1 MLPIALTC
9 GGCAD
14 IIGAFGDG
22 GRWRIRTTRECIS
35 RLGTAHAC
43 HKPFAARSLL
53 SPEGFARLSQLTVRA
68 TMTEK
73 LAEGLAEK
81 LGLWAKSA
89 SSLVI
94 VLLVWAAV
102 SALHLF
108 PEGIFPSPL
117 GVWESAV
124 DLYNEGLLFSDLKD
138 SLGRAVIGFLIGSS
152 LGVAVGL
159 VTGRTQFFRSLLNPF
174 LTILR
179 PIPAIALVPVAIVW
193 FGIGEGSKYFV
204 ISYTVFLTVWF
215 NTHHGME
222 YVPDIYIRASRSLGA
237 NRTREFFEVVLPA
250 AAPHI
255 FAGIRLGV
263 ALAFL
268 SLVAAE
274 LTGASSG
281 IGYRLQEA
289 RQYIR
294 TDQMFAL
301 LIELGVLGALIDYA
315 FGRLSQRIVH
325 WQQA

>member
-1 MLPIALTC
+1 M
-9 GGCAD
+9 
-14 IIGAFGDG
+14 
-22 GRWRIRTTRECIS
+22 IR
-35 RLGTAHAC
+35 
-43 HKPFAARSLL
+43 LL
-53 SPEGFARLSQLTVRA
+53 QP
-68 TMTEK
+68 
-73 LAEGLAEK
+73 
-81 LGLWAKSA
+81 A

-94 VLLVWAAV
+94 VLAVWAMV
-102 SALHLF
+102 SALGVF
-108 PEGIFPSPL
+108 PDAIFPAPDSVL
-117 GVWESAV
+117 VAGI
-124 DLYNEGLLFSDLKD
+124 DLYRNGLLFSDLLD
-138 SLGRAVIGFLIGSS
+138 SLSRACIGFLIGAS

-159 VTGRTQFFRSLLNPF
+159 LTGRTKLLRALLNPF

-204 ISYTVFLTVWF
+204 ISYTVFLAVWF

-222 YVPDIYIRASRSLGA
+222 YVPDLYIRASRSLGA
-237 NRTREFFEVVLPA
+237 SRRREFFGVVIPA

-255 FAGIRLGV
+255 VAGIRLGV

-301 LIELGVLGALIDYA
+301 LIELGVLGALIDFA
-315 FGRLSQRIVH
+315 FAWLGKRIVH

>member
-1 MLPIALTC
+1 M
-9 GGCAD
+9 
-14 IIGAFGDG
+14 
-22 GRWRIRTTRECIS
+22 
-35 RLGTAHAC
+35 RLIQSAW
-43 HKPFAARSLL
+43 SLI
-53 SPEGFARLSQLTVRA
+53 
-68 TMTEK
+68 
-73 LAEGLAEK
+73 
-81 LGLWAKSA
+81 
-89 SSLVI
+89 I
-94 VLLVWAAV
+94 VLAIWAGV
-102 SALHLF
+102 SALHIF
-108 PEGIFPSPL
+108 PEAIFPDPL
-117 GVWESAV
+117 SVAV
-124 DLYNEGLLFSDLKD
+124 AAGELYREGLLFSDLAD
-138 SLGRAVIGFLIGSS
+138 SLKRALVGFLIGAS
-152 LGVAVGL
+152 LGITIGVL
-159 VTGRTQFFRSLLNPF
+159 TGRTRVVRALLNPF

-215 NTHHGME
+215 NTHQGME
-222 YVPDIYIRASRSLGA
+222 YIPDIYIRASRSLGA
-237 NRTREFFEVVLPA
+237 KPMREFFSVVIPA

-255 FAGIRLGV
+255 FSGVRLGV

-301 LIELGVLGALIDYA
+301 LIELGVIGAMIDLVFGKLG
-315 FGRLSQRIVH
+315 QRVVH

>member
-1 MLPIALTC
+1 MTTASWTGSKLLRFVQSAL
-9 GGCAD
+9 
-14 IIGAFGDG
+14 
-22 GRWRIRTTRECIS
+22 
-35 RLGTAHAC
+35 
-43 HKPFAARSLL
+43 
-53 SPEGFARLSQLTVRA
+53 
-68 TMTEK
+68 
-73 LAEGLAEK
+73 
-81 LGLWAKSA
+81 
-89 SSLVI
+89 SLVM
-94 VLLVWAAV
+94 VLLVWAGV
-102 SALHLF
+102 SALQIF
-108 PEGIFPSPL
+108 PETIFPTPWSVFVSV
-117 GVWESAV
+117 GE
-124 DLYNEGLLFSDLKD
+124 LYRDGLLGSDFRA
-138 SLGRAVIGFLIGSS
+138 SLGRACVGFAIGAS
-152 LGVAVGL
+152 LGVVVGL
-159 VTGRTQFFRSLLNPF
+159 LTGRTKAIRTLLGPF
-174 LTILR
+174 LTLLR

-237 NRTREFFEVVLPA
+237 SRLREFFCVVIPA
-250 AAPHI
+250 AAPYI
-255 FAGIRLGV
+255 FAGLRLGV

-301 LIELGVLGALIDYA
+301 LIELGAVGALIDFV
-315 FGRLSQRIVH
+315 FGAIGHRLVH

>member
-1 MLPIALTC
+1 M
-9 GGCAD
+9 
-14 IIGAFGDG
+14 
-22 GRWRIRTTRECIS
+22 
-35 RLGTAHAC
+35 
-43 HKPFAARSLL
+43 
-53 SPEGFARLSQLTVRA
+53 
-68 TMTEK
+68 
-73 LAEGLAEK
+73 
-81 LGLWAKSA
+81 
-89 SSLVI
+89 
-94 VLLVWAAV
+94 
-102 SALHLF
+102 
-108 PEGIFPSPL
+108 
-117 GVWESAV
+117 
-124 DLYNEGLLFSDLKD
+124 KD
-138 SLGRAVIGFLIGSS
+138 SLGRAAIGFLIGAT

-174 LTILR
+174 LTLLR

-204 ISYTVFLTVWF
+204 VSYTVFLTVWF
-215 NTHHGME
+215 NTHQGME

-237 NRTREFFEVVLPA
+237 SRFREFFEVVLPA

-255 FAGIRLGV
+255 FSGIRLGV

-301 LIELGVLGALIDYA
+301 LIELGVLGAIIDYV
-315 FGRLSQRIVH
+315 FGKLGQRVVH